1 MRSLSRFSS
10 LSSTMRRARRI
21 STRAPIPLPG
31 YTAETTSRERNITM
45 EYELPDEIKM
55 LRQAVRE
62 FAEKEVAPLAR
73 EIDEQERVPFETL
86 KKAGELGLLGV
97 PFPEQYGGADAG
109 IVSYCVLISDS
120 KLT

>member
-1 MRSLSRFSS
+1 
-10 LSSTMRRARRI
+10 
-21 STRAPIPLPG
+21 
-31 YTAETTSRERNITM
+31 M

-109 IVSYCVLISDS
+109 IVGYCVLISDS